1 MEVLGF
7 FYERAEEKIP
17 ANGRPISREL
27 TSKGYVQKNN
37 TDGVPSYYVK
47 PCKVW
52 LYVEINGTRRK
63 FNIAGNILA
72 IHPERQKLSLK
83 LAQDTV
89 VDILNG
95 DIDVTLKNGSPFL
108 RKWQRNKNK
117 HGNKNF

>member
-83 LAQDTV
+83 LVQDTMAN
-89 VDILNG
+89 ILNG
-95 DIDVTLKNGSPFL
+95 DIDVTLRNGAPYL
-108 RKWQRNKNK
+108 IKWHRK
-117 HGNKNF
+117 